1 MDGFL
6 KQNTA
11 VDIAIGPF
19 LDSTDGITA
28 ETALTISQAD
38 VRLKKNNGAW
48 AQVNDNTAA
57 THEENGW
64 YEKELDATD
73 TNTLGILKIAV
84 HESGALPVFHTFVV
98 LPANVYDS
106 LISGSDKLDVNV
118 EEWNATSVPAEDT
131 AGYPKV
137 TIKSGTGTGE
147 VSLSG
152 GHVILQATGLDQ
164 VVTAEPAGP
173 PAWGATLKAGLCWLV
188 ALGRNKMTQTST
200 TTILRNDADS
210 GTIGTST
217 VSDDGTTFT
226 RGEFS

>member
-1 MDGFL
+1 MRYL
-6 KQNTA
+6 KQSTS
-11 VDIAIGPF
+11 VDVPIGPF
-19 LDSTDGITA
+19 LDATDGVTA
-28 ETALTISQAD
+28 ETALTITQPD
-38 VRLKKNNGAW
+38 IRLKKNGGAW
-48 AQVNDNTAA
+48 AQKAA
-57 THEENGW
+57 AQTLSHEENGW
-64 YEKELDATD
+64 YEVTLDTTD
-73 TNTLGILKIAV
+73 TNTLGLLQLAV
-84 HESGALPVFHTFVV
+84 HESGALPVWHEFHVV
-98 LPANVYDS
+98 TANVYDTLFS
-106 LISGSDKLDVNV
+106 TDKFDVNV

-137 TIKSGTGTGE
+137 TVKSGTGTGE

-164 VVTAEPAGP
+164 ITLTEPSAP
-173 PAWGATLKAGLCWLV
+173 PAWSATVKAGLCWLI

-200 TTILRNDADS
+200 TTLLRNDADS